1 MPDLV
6 ARLSGLHATLSS
18 RLALQ
23 ETLLTLSGRLDM
35 VLSQIEMRSSAAP
48 ATLAPRKAAQPVGK
62 RVTRYVEGESADED
76 ERMDVEVEVD
86 SGDDDASVEDVELGG
101 DTADEEGSDEDEE
114 DSEGDSANE
123 FIDDEAEEEYSED
136 EESEDEEGEE
146 GAGSGEEQDDG
157 EDEDEDEDA
166 GTAKAG
172 PSEDVVI
179 PVDELSDEDMLDE
192 DAQPRQKVE
201 IDNKVRGSYSRGECK
216 DDSNRKCQYP
226 RQIAMERIRS
236 TIALDP
242 SLPWTDTLTVT
253 YPESIDVDVEDD
265 LNRELALYVVLPR
278 VSDGSV

>member
-1 MPDLV
+1 MPAKLKEKKSKDKPKSME
-6 ARLSGLHATLSS
+6 AQAK
-18 RLALQ
+18 
-23 ETLLTLSGRLDM
+23 
-35 VLSQIEMRSSAAP
+35 AP
-48 ATLAPRKAAQPVGK
+48 AQPTKVQKRAAQDL
-62 RVTRYVEGESADED
+62 ESDES
-76 ERMDVEVEVD
+76 EEEVD
-86 SGDDDASVEDVELGG
+86 ELDAEISQSGS
-101 DTADEEGSDEDEE
+101 EDEE
-114 DSEGDSANE
+114 DSEEGDETGDSGE
-123 FIDDEAEEEYSED
+123 EDDSDEEDVDEEGMEKLMKALGEDGLDDFAQEQLRALAGSED

-172 PSEDVVI
+172 SSEDVVI

-201 IDNKVRGSYSRGECK
+201 IDNKVRGSYTRGECK
-216 DDSNRKCQYP
+216 GDSNRKCQYP